1 MELPLTALVATPG
14 QGKHDAIAV
23 PVDVASIQHLVVD
36 LQNQIRNLGIDDQ
49 PCYLDLA
56 PGSKLIWDHPREMD
70 RRELGIGLT
79 RNTRNSGAGH

>member
-1 MELPLTALVATPG
+1 
-14 QGKHDAIAV
+14 
-23 PVDVASIQHLVVD
+23 
-36 LQNQIRNLGIDDQ
+36 LGIDDQ

-56 PGSKLIWDHPREMD
+56 PDSELIWDHPREMD